1 MSRALPWPE
10 RPPDRSEG
18 STDPAL
24 LVSSEL
30 SWSADARFLAAIDR
44 RYGDRTRQSLVLWD
58 VKAGGPPRVLSESPA
73 DTDRGGACFNQDGTL
88 IAYATD
94 SQTVLVWDCATGTL
108 RYEAR
113 LPGSLIGKPAL
124 DSTGRFLA
132 CPCINGADS
141 TGEIITWNLAEN
153 REMQRIQVSSDLK
166 AAVVACDDAGQ
177 RLAVGTRNGGIA
189 AFEMLTGRR
198 LFNLA
203 GAHPFGVSLLQWG
216 SSGQRLVSWGIME
229 SVIRCWE
236 VATPL
241 RTELETGSTFRR
253 FALSPDGR
261 QIAVCDAKTPRVR
274 ILDRI
279 SGIQQSELS
288 IGETPS
294 TGLLIFDSK
303 GEQLAEIDTHR
314 TLVFNVRNSQFVA
327 RLERDT
333 GLNGAITSVVYTAEG
348 DMWACVVTPQPR
360 RLTVLDVLRREVIWE
375 SPVDMLLDSGCLVGD
390 GRFVAA
396 ILEPRFG
403 RQPELTLVETKTGRI
418 ITRTQ
423 LPGMPLRVVRVQ
435 SRRPV
440 AGHTPLPGR
449 RSDVRDVRGAR
460 QLAAEC
466 RSGSRVGARLPAT
479 DGDRRVL
486 HTHDDRV

>member
-1 MSRALPWPE
+1 MGLRHRYAPQRGTL
-10 RPPDRSEG
+10 
-18 STDPAL
+18 
-24 LVSSEL
+24 
-30 SWSADARFLAAIDR
+30 ARFADR
-44 RYGDRTRQSLVLWD
+44 ETGPRFDRPIPCL
-58 VKAGGPPRVLSESPA
+58 
-73 DTDRGGACFNQDGTL
+73 
-88 IAYATD
+88 
-94 SQTVLVWDCATGTL
+94 
-108 RYEAR
+108 
-113 LPGSLIGKPAL
+113 
-124 DSTGRFLA
+124 
-132 CPCINGADS
+132 PCINGEDS

-294 TGLLIFDSK
+294 TGLLIFNSK

-333 GLNGAITSVVYTAEG
+333 GLNRAITSVVYTAEG

-360 RLTVLDVLRREVIWE
+360 RLTVLDVLRREIIWQ

-423 LPGMPLRVVRVQ
+423 LPGMPLEWSASSPDGQWLATLRYPDGDPMFAMYRAQGSSLLSADVVLVSVPDCQQQTAIVGSSIPTTIAFNSDCTLLAVGYRNGDPAALPASRGRGVAAV
-435 SRRPV
+435 SRRDIGPPPDCLRPRRFLSRHQYRRFDAATRPPARIAPGAVKHRTGLVDV
-440 AGHTPLPGR
+440 AVALG
-449 RSDVRDVRGAR
+449 
-460 QLAAEC
+460 
-466 RSGSRVGARLPAT
+466 
-479 DGDRRVL
+479 
-486 HTHDDRV
+486 